1 MNFKGNDGCA
11 TILSQHQMFL
21 LLKVCDFF
29 VNHMITK
36 AYTFIKNRRY
46 RKAYYVC
53 VSDPCF
59 EIMGNITIVLLNESK
74 K

>member
-1 MNFKGNDGCA
+1 
-11 TILSQHQMFL
+11 MFL